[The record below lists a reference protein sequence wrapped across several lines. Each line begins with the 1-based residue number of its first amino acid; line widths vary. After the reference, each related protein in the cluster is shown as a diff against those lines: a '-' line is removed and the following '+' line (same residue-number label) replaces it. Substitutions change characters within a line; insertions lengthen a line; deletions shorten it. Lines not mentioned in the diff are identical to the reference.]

1 MKALRTIMVVFL
13 AIAVLSAMSF
23 ARVDKKNIVGGPHD
37 LRYGTAAGN
46 FNGAGGTALH
56 TADASWAAASYTL
69 CNFCHIAHKFSGE
82 SAGAPGTLLWNHTMS
97 SATYSTYSSNYMTAT
112 VNQITADYNNPSA
125 LCLSCH
131 DGTVAVNSNYAAVT
145 AGTVAQ
151 LKIGAIS
158 GGDGM
163 TINPADVDKQHP
175 INFAYTADLA
185 TRNGMLKTPAS
196 LTSVDANGE
205 IPLFNVGGVQ
215 GTMQCATCHE
225 PHQKSGIL
233 TRDFYT
239 AAGTTSAAAN
249 AAGWSWCLYC
259 HSQSQI

>member
-1 MKALRTIMVVFL
+1 MKALRTIMVVLL
-13 AIAVLSAMSF
+13 ALTVLSAMSF
-23 ARVDKKNIVGGPHD
+23 AKVDKKNIVGGPHD
-37 LRYGTAAGN
+37 LRYNAT
-46 FNGAGGTALH
+46 FSGAGGTALH
-56 TADASWAAASYTL
+56 TADASWSSGTYTL
-69 CNFCHIAHKFSGE
+69 CNFCHIAHKFSTE
-82 SAGAPGTLLWNHTMS
+82 SAGAPGTLLWNHTLS

-112 VNQITADYNNPSA
+112 VNTIDPNDINNPSA

-131 DGTVAVNSNYAAVT
+131 DGTVAVNSNYSAVT
-145 AGTVAQ
+145 GTGVAS
-151 LKIGAIS
+151 LTVGS
-158 GGDGM
+158 VNGGM
-163 TINPADVDKQHP
+163 VINPTDVNKQHP
-175 INFAYTADLA
+175 INFAYTQALA
-185 TRNGMLKTPAS
+185 TQNGMLKPPAS

-205 IPLFNVGGVQ
+205 VPLYNVGGVQ

-239 AAGTTSAAAN
+239 AAGTTSATAS